1 MERPAGVQTKLK
13 NNSMT
18 PTTTRPAFIV
28 YYSFGVDLFGVL
40 DVDGFDALGEG
51 FETQEEAQAEADK
64 LNAQ

>member
-1 MERPAGVQTKLK
+1 
-13 NNSMT
+13 MT